1 MRTMLA
7 DFFQRALSPIL
18 ESLPQLGHMTSL
30 TWLEA
35 SEANRN
41 YKEVESISPGST
53 FSLTKVMNEF

>member
-1 MRTMLA
+1 MLA

-41 YKEVESISPGST
+41 KEVESISPGPT
-53 FSLTKVMNEF
+53 FSLTKVMNVF